1 MKKRNLGNTDIKLT
15 SIGFGGAPLGN
26 LFEELNE
33 THCFDIVKSCFENNI
48 KVINILTKNC
58 LGICKNNQFKIYEED
73 LIHSKLEIEFKNIS
87 VVYIDP
93 PYAKYNLTNLL
104 ENLSSK
110 IKNTTV
116 IGLET
121 GVKDNIV
128 IPENLNLL
136 QKKTYGKTIIYIFK
150 LS

>member
-1 MKKRNLGNTDIKLT
+1 M
-15 SIGFGGAPLGN
+15 
-26 LFEELNE
+26 LNE
-33 THCFDIVKSCFENNI
+33 YRIGDSRELLKQVDSNS
-48 KVINILTKNC
+48 V
-58 LGICKNNQFKIYEED
+58 D
-73 LIHSKLEIEFKNIS
+73 L
-87 VVYIDP
+87 VYIDP

-104 ENLSSK
+104 ENLSSN

-136 QKKTYGKTIIYIFK
+136 HKKTYGKTIIYIFK

>member
-1 MKKRNLGNTDIKLT
+1 MYKRQ
-15 SIGFGGAPLGN
+15 P
-26 LFEELNE
+26 
-33 THCFDIVKSCFENNI
+33 
-48 KVINILTKNC
+48 
-58 LGICKNNQFKIYEED
+58 YE
-73 LIHSKLEIEFKNIS
+73 
-87 VVYIDP
+87 
-93 PYAKYNLTNLL
+93 KYNLTNLL
-104 ENLSSK
+104 ENLSSN

-121 GVKDNIV
+121 GVKENIE

>member
-1 MKKRNLGNTDIKLT
+1 MI
-15 SIGFGGAPLGN
+15 I
-26 LFEELNE
+26 
-33 THCFDIVKSCFENNI
+33 
-48 KVINILTKNC
+48 ILTQC
-58 LGICKNNQFKIYEED
+58 FPPSVGGIE
-73 LIHSKLEIEFKNIS
+73 
-87 VVYIDP
+87 
-93 PYAKYNLTNLL
+93 NLL

-136 QKKTYGKTIIYIFK
+136 QRKTYGKTIIYIFK

>member
-1 MKKRNLGNTDIKLT
+1 MLKLIIHLRFDSRQLAIKM
-15 SIGFGGAPLGN
+15 I
-26 LFEELNE
+26 
-33 THCFDIVKSCFENNI
+33 I
-48 KVINILTKNC
+48 ILTQC
-58 LGICKNNQFKIYEED
+58 FPPSVGGIE
-73 LIHSKLEIEFKNIS
+73 
-87 VVYIDP
+87 
-93 PYAKYNLTNLL
+93 NLL

-121 GVKDNIV
+121 GVKDNVV